1 MALTNSDQSDRE
13 VHKNPA
19 LEVVGWFALCPE
31 KGPLAE
37 HSVFH
42 KQVRSLYAEN
52 AIFVAIHPSS
62 FNAIEGT
69 KGTLPIS
76 VYEGIESDLQ
86 PNDGK
91 MQVDGAED
99 VKFQSLPYTIE
110 TDETEMIAIN
120 YVAKG
125 AGSAAAVNGIAQVAG
140 SSSKDTAN
148 TGKTRVT
155 SKQDEDVTEAPQPSR
170 VLTTDEEDQVA
181 GITTRVNSVKMLQ
194 SRIHLLSKL
203 VASTPPSY
211 LNDPSIP
218 FSENSPDTSHLQQLR
233 NIQALITRLALLTPG
248 SAAGSQ
254 SLSQASQ
261 AQSNDI
267 ALTALLATLGQETQ
281 GLSELGKKFVA
292 ADMIRSTKNKGKSGY
307 GTSPFGGIDDH
318 DGSTGGFARNSSLM
332 M

>member
-1 MALTNSDQSDRE
+1 MAWANEDLSDKD

-19 LEVVGWFALCPE
+19 LDVVGWFALCPE
-31 KGPLAE
+31 EGPLPE
-37 HSVFH
+37 HSRFH
-42 KQVRSLYAEN
+42 KQVRSLSAEN
-52 AIFVAIHPSS
+52 AIFVAIHPAS
-62 FNAIEGT
+62 FNTIEGT

-76 VYEGIESDLQ
+76 VFESTESDLL

-99 VKFQSLPYTIE
+99 LKFQPVPYTIE

-125 AGSAAAVNGIAQVAG
+125 AGSAAAVNGVAQTTA
-140 SSSKDTAN
+140 STKDTAN
-148 TGKTRVT
+148 IGKARA
-155 SKQDEDVTEAPQPSR
+155 SKSEEEKAEAPQSSR
-170 VLTTDEEDQVA
+170 VLTPDEEDQVA

-194 SRIHLLSKL
+194 SRIELLSKL

-211 LNDPSIP
+211 LGDISIP
-218 FSENSPDTSHLQQLR
+218 LSGNSPPTLHVQQLR

-267 ALTALLATLGQETQ
+267 ALTELLATLGQETQ

-292 ADMIRSTKNKGKSGY
+292 ADMIRIPKNKGKPGY
-307 GTSPFGGIDDH
+307 GSSPFGGLDD
-318 DGSTGGFARNSSLM
+318 DGPGGFPRNANVLL
-332 M
+332 